1 MRVTVSGLPGSG
13 TTSLARHIAKTYH
26 YNLTSAGE
34 VFRQMA
40 EEHGMDLAEF
50 GKLAEKD
57 PRFDRMIDER
67 QKEISCAYE
76 DIVIE
81 GRLSA
86 WFVPNADLRIWLFA
100 PLETRILRIQIRDDF
115 GDIGTATRLT
125 EEREASEAAR
135 YRTYYN
141 IDIHDLSPYHL
152 VLNSGLWEVEELGTI
167 VESAIQLRSMRAS

>member
-1 MRVTVSGLPGSG
+1 
-13 TTSLARHIAKTYH
+13 
-26 YNLTSAGE
+26 
-34 VFRQMA
+34 MA
-40 EEHGMDLAEF
+40 EERCMDLAEF

-57 PRFDRMIDER
+57 SQFDRIIDER
-67 QKEISCAYE
+67 QKEISREYE

-86 WFVPNADLRIWLFA
+86 WFIPDADLRIWLFA
-100 PLETRILRIQIRDDF
+100 PLETRILRIQVRDDYE
-115 GDIGTATRLT
+115 DIGTATRLT

-152 VLNSGLWEVEELGTI
+152 ILNSGLWEVEELGMI
-167 VESAIQLRSMRAS
+167 VDRAIDLQSRRTT